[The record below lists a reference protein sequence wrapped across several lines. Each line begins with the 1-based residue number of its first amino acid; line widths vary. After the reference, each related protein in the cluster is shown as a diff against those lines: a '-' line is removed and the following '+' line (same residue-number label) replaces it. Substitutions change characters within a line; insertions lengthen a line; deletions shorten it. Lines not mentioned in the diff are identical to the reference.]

1 MLCAAVISTPGVT
14 HTRMRIPALGNF
26 SENDCLP
33 FCVCIYVRAWLTLAC
48 VLITCTEVAKRS
60 LDSSTDEEVM
70 LFDVGTSR
78 RDTHIDEKLS
88 TSRA

>member
-1 MLCAAVISTPGVT
+1 MEQDPTEG
-14 HTRMRIPALGNF
+14 
-26 SENDCLP
+26 
-33 FCVCIYVRAWLTLAC
+33 
-48 VLITCTEVAKRS
+48 TCTEVAKRS

-88 TSRA
+88 AMRAWLRSVRRRICSERSA